1 VSKLP
6 ASPVRALTAPAA
18 PLQAVDAADAL
29 SAAEEKGACCD
40 GKWLNAPAE
49 LARALAYLAL
59 MTSEAVDPAGRASS
73 SPSLDG
79 RRFRALT
86 SSSRGQVSGETE
98 FAFSQD
104 GPIVQARYGRA
115 IRLGFLL
122 GLAAGDTIE
131 FRYVRVDSDGSI
143 SSGHSVD
150 TRRWPMCRA

>member
-1 VSKLP
+1 
-6 ASPVRALTAPAA
+6 
-18 PLQAVDAADAL
+18 
-29 SAAEEKGACCD
+29 
-40 GKWLNAPAE
+40 
-49 LARALAYLAL
+49 
-59 MTSEAVDPAGRASS
+59 MTSEAVDRAGRASS

-86 SSSRGQVSGETE
+86 SSSRGQLSGETE

-104 GPIVQARYGRA
+104 GPILQARYGGA

-150 TRRWPMCRA
+150 TIEVLPDGRLRLHERWEWESRDGNGTSVLAEIRR